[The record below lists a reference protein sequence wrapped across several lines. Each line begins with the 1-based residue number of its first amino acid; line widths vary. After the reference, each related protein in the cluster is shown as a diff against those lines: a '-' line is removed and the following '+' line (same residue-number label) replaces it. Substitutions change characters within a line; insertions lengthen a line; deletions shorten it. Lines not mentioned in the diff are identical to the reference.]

1 MNKTQ
6 MADSNGTLYYVGDI
20 GYAMTRSEWNDAME
34 LYMDDPYAPFYTFSD
49 GRQFTLCDIGY
60 GDVGNTG
67 ADGWNYTSDSGLI
80 GIMRANQIDKEC
92 MPTIQAVMKQN
103 GLQFLRIDAP
113 TVQAVIESGK
123 SPLGETVYTE
133 DDFVIIDEII

>member
-6 MADSNGTLYYVGDI
+6 MTNSTGTLYYVGDI
-20 GYAMTRSEWNDAME
+20 GYAMTKDEWNDAME
-34 LYMDDPYAPFYTFSD
+34 LYMDDFYAPFYTFKD

-60 GDVGNTG
+60 GDVGNVG

-80 GIMRANQIDKEC
+80 GIMRANQIDREC
-92 MPTIQAVMKQN
+92 MPTLQAVMKQN

-113 TVQAVIESGK
+113 TVQAVIESGL

-133 DDFVIIDEII
+133 DDFVVIDEII